1 MEREERQI
9 IHENYLEQVHSKA
22 LAVCEHLAEG
32 KVLRTALS
40 LAGITAREFYQAR
53 RDHQDVQKAH
63 AEAQEILAELKF
75 SDMDDLSSQ
84 LISEEGLTVG
94 TYTAITKNEKWA
106 IEKLNPERYGSKPS
120 AVPTY
125 VQNNVQVLQTLTDQ
139 QILDIV
145 NGGGNKLR
153 IEQKEQQDQQEL
165 RDQQELLEQTP
176 AVLEHVENK
185 ALDNIIEPE
194 YKEISGDTSRD
205 LSGTVCLHNNH
216 AATQA
221 PTSTPSSSSLTGAYD
236 LSAFGD
242 LS

>member
-9 IHENYLEQVHSKA
+9 IRENYLEQVHSKA

-32 KVLRTALS
+32 KVLRTSLS

-63 AEAQEILAELKF
+63 AEAQEILAELKL
-75 SDMDDLSSQ
+75 SDMDDMAAQ
-84 LISEEGLTVG
+84 LLTEEGMTVG
-94 TYTAITKNEKWA
+94 TYTAITKNEKWV
-106 IEKLNPERYGSKPS
+106 IEKLNPERYGSKPN

-145 NGGGNKLR
+145 NGGGNKLH
-153 IEQKEQQDQQEL
+153 IEQKDQ
-165 RDQQELLEQTP
+165 RDQRDLLEQAP
-176 AVLEHVENK
+176 AVLEPVENK
-185 ALDNIIEPE
+185 TLDNIIEPE

-205 LSGTVCLHNNH
+205 RSGSVCLHNDLPV
-216 AATQA
+216 ATNDLSPA
-221 PTSTPSSSSLTGAYD
+221 PASTPSSSPSTGAYD

>member
-9 IHENYLEQVHSKA
+9 IRENYLEQVHSKA
-22 LAVCEHLAEG
+22 LAVCEYLTAG
-32 KVLRTALS
+32 KVLRISLS

-53 RDHQDVQKAH
+53 RDHQDVQKAY
-63 AEAQEILAELKF
+63 AQAQEILAELKL
-75 SDMDDLSSQ
+75 SDMDDMAAQ
-84 LISEEGLTVG
+84 LLTEEGMTVG

-106 IEKLNPERYGSKPS
+106 IEKLNPERYGSKPN

-145 NGGGNKLR
+145 NGGGNKLH
-153 IEQKEQQDQQEL
+153 IEQKDQ
-165 RDQQELLEQTP
+165 RDPREHSP
-176 AVLEHVENK
+176 AVLETVENK
-185 ALDNIIEPE
+185 AIDNIVESE
-194 YKEISGDTSRD
+194 YKEISGDTSRER
-205 LSGTVCLHNNH
+205 SGSVCLHNNPIV
-216 AATQA
+216 ATDNTSPA
-221 PTSTPSSSSLTGAYD
+221 PASTPNSSPLTEAYD

>member
-9 IHENYLEQVHSKA
+9 IRENYLEQVHSKA

-63 AEAQEILAELKF
+63 AEAQEILAELKL
-75 SDMDDLSSQ
+75 SDMDDMASQ
-84 LISEEGLTVG
+84 LLTEEGMTVG

-120 AVPTY
+120 AMPTY

-145 NGGGNKLR
+145 NGGGNKLH
-153 IEQKEQQDQQEL
+153 IEQK
-165 RDQQELLEQTP
+165 EQTP
-176 AVLEHVENK
+176 AVLEPVENK
-185 ALDNIIEPE
+185 TLDNVIEPE

-205 LSGTVCLHNNH
+205 RSGSVCLHNNLPV
-216 AATQA
+216 ATNESSPA
-221 PTSTPSSSSLTGAYD
+221 PVSTPSSSSSTGAYD